1 MGLWDQTLRR
11 VYGMDLQDWS
21 MGSAIGCAFVLVP
34 LADVLNS
41 TRKKKYKYWI
51 NKKFF
56 CLVIGSQQPNK
67 NQILPCN
74 RTSTTKQKLICA

>member
-56 CLVIGSQQPNK
+56 
-67 NQILPCN
+67 LPCN
-74 RTSTTKQKLICA
+74 RKSTTKQKSNFAL